1 MAASCPEGAATAA
14 TATAAPAATVR
25 DGMALFRAQRLPEAL
40 AVFDA
45 LHAAFPQLRPTLWQ
59 RGLSLFYAG
68 RFEEGAA
75 QFRCDVAH
83 NGADAEEALWA
94 FLCEARGAPGGF
106 AGARANMLA
115 VGEDPRP
122 VLRVVLAVF
131 RGAAPLAALRAAGA
145 HGGSSA
151 HDRFYAALYEALF
164 LEVAPAEEG
173 GEGAARE
180 ALARA
185 LASAYATGAARE
197 RDYMVDVAAVH
208 AVVRG
213 WAPPPP
219 PPPPPPPAAAGG
231 R

>member
-1 MAASCPEGAATAA
+1 
-14 TATAAPAATVR
+14 
-25 DGMALFRAQRLPEAL
+25 MALFRAQRLPEAL

-45 LHAAFPQLRPTLWQ
+45 LHASHPSLRPTLWQ

-94 FLCEARGAPGGF
+94 FLCEARGAGGF
-106 AGARANMLA
+106 AGARARMLA

-122 VLRVVLAVF
+122 VLRVVLEVF

-145 HGGSSA
+145 RGSA
-151 HDRFYAALYEALF
+151 HDRFYAALYEALY
-164 LEVAPAEEG
+164 LEVAPCEEG

-185 LASAYATGAARE
+185 LAGAYAAGAARE
-197 RDYMVDVAAVH
+197 RDYMIDVAAVH
-208 AVVRG
+208 AASRG
-213 WAPPPP
+213 WAPP
-219 PPPPPPPAAAGG
+219 AAVAAGPP
-231 R
+231 